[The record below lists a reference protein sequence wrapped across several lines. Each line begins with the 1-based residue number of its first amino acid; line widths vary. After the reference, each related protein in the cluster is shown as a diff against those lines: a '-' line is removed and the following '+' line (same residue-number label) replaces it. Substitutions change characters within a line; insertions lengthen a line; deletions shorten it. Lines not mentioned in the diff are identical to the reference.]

1 MSRKPRRA
9 GIYARVSTR
18 NGQTPENQLREL
30 REVAE
35 GAGWEVVG
43 EFVDHGISGAR
54 GRDERPAFDNLCKKV
69 ARREVE
75 VVMAWS
81 VDRLGR
87 SLQHLVHFLA
97 DLQASGTDLYLHKQ
111 GVDTTTPGG
120 KALFQMMGVF
130 AEFER
135 EIIRERVNAGLARA
149 KAEGKRLG
157 RPKVAPEIER
167 AIKKARARGMGMLK
181 IARELGI
188 GSGTVQRVLAMRN
201 G

>member
-1 MSRKPRRA
+1 MSKRKKRA

-30 REVAE
+30 REVARN
-35 GAGWEVVG
+35 ARWEIVG
-43 EFVDHGISGAR
+43 EFVDRGISGAR
-54 GRDERPAFDNLCKKV
+54 GRDKRPAFDSLLKKV
-69 ARREVE
+69 ARREVD

-87 SLQHLVHFLA
+87 SLQHLVHFLG
-97 DLQASGTDLYLHKQ
+97 DLQACSADLYLHKQ

-135 EIIRERVNAGLARA
+135 EMIRERVNAGLARA
-149 KAEGKRLG
+149 KAEGKKLG
-157 RPKVAPEIER
+157 RPKVGPEVEK
-167 AIKKARARGMGMLK
+167 AIKQARAKGIGMLK
-181 IARELGI
+181 IARAVGV
-188 GSGTVQRVLAMRN
+188 GSGTVQRVLRDKS